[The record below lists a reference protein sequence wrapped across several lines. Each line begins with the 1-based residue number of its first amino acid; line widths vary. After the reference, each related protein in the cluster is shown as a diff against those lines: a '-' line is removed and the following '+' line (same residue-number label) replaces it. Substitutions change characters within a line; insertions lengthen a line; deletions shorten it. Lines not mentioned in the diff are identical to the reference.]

1 MRNVVLI
8 GFMGT
13 GKSVVGRALAQRLRR
28 PFVDV
33 DERIEQ
39 AAGRPIRKIFAEEG
53 ETAFRGMERAMIAE
67 MTRGDGQVIATG
79 GGALLDEAN
88 LAALKKT
95 GWLVWLTAAP
105 DVILQRIGDPS
116 SRPLLNVEDP
126 KGRLTELLGLRQATY
141 AKADAAVETSA
152 RSIDEIVD
160 EIVQLM
166 PPAQEAS

>member
-1 MRNVVLI
+1 MRNIVLI

-33 DERIEQ
+33 DDRIEQ
-39 AAGRPIRKIFAEEG
+39 AAGRPIRKIFSAEG
-53 ETAFRGMERAMIAE
+53 EAVFRQMERAMIAE
-67 MTRGDGQVIATG
+67 VARGDGQVMATG
-79 GGALLDEAN
+79 GAAVLDEAN
-88 LAALKKT
+88 LAALKAN

-116 SRPLLNVEDP
+116 SRPLLNVDDP

-152 RSIDEIVD
+152 RSIQEIVE

-166 PPAQEAS
+166 PPAKEAS